1 LAPQDSPYG
10 LGLALTQEEL
20 QQSLRLIQDIS
31 LPPLHSHNST
41 TLDVETRS
49 KLIEHQ
55 GGETLHEDVGE
66 LRCRWDMEDMD
77 LTNSY
82 LLSGKMKINL
92 HMLDVLMLNR
102 VVG

>member
-1 LAPQDSPYG
+1 
-10 LGLALTQEEL
+10 
-20 QQSLRLIQDIS
+20 
-31 LPPLHSHNST
+31 
-41 TLDVETRS
+41 
-49 KLIEHQ
+49 
-55 GGETLHEDVGE
+55 
-66 LRCRWDMEDMD
+66 MEDMD